1 MGAIVAQ
8 PQPEPRHTPGVV
20 PDAAERRSG
29 TYSLAER

>member
-8 PQPEPRHTPGVV
+8 LVPRHTWGVV